1 MWAVAQTLWAL
12 GSAGGVAAAVYVAVP
27 SRAERAGPRRRMH
40 RHEEEGFDGGA
51 AGAAL
56 AAGLVVLALL
66 GLPTLADVARDA
78 LALWAWLRW
87 ACRILTTL
95 AAVAAAAMGYR
106 HLSGEPR
113 DGAGW
118 WEGWWAD
125 WRGTGGRARLRG
137 IAHRAPERRPASPSE
152 QATRVGAAPPGSA
165 RRRRAAP
172 AATEQDRASGSL
184 SLRRRPP
191 PHTGDGI
198 THRSA
203 GADRS
208 VGAAAQ
214 QQRHASPQPRR
225 PVSPT
230 RDTWIMGAADGQ
242 MTPGAR
248 EAEAHL
254 LTRSV
259 AKRSA
264 RGQRTEARPQPE
276 PEATLRLEAL
286 EHEREVLEHER
297 EVFEQEVR
305 QQAARERAELQQM
318 EAMAELLSPRSPDP
332 QPDPQPDP
340 EPEPE
345 PLQRRPARQPVASP
359 AGAHAGRARGTP
371 RTPARSNAVARSST
385 PGSAG
390 RRRRAS
396 GASREQSEQTGELV
410 ARARRTLAGLSASAA
425 TRSALAEPELEPAP
439 REGTLVASRARDLR
453 VLSPE
458 ARSLR
463 HGALSVEEQLEA
475 AKAER
480 DRLRVLKRHQDA
492 RVAELSRPRST
503 ERRRQLAAAKV
514 ERRPESPPFTGRR
527 LSAQ

>member
-40 RHEEEGFDGGA
+40 RHEEEEGGFDGGA

-66 GLPTLADVARDA
+66 GLPALADVARDA

-95 AAVAAAAMGYR
+95 AAVSAAAVGYR

-118 WEGWWAD
+118 WEGWWAG
-125 WRGTGGRARLRG
+125 WRGMGGRPRLRG
-137 IAHRAPERRPASPSE
+137 ITHRAPERRPAGSPSE
-152 QATRVGAAPPGSA
+152 QATPGSA
-165 RRRRAAP
+165 RRRAAP
-172 AATEQDRASGSL
+172 AETEQDRASGSL
-184 SLRRRPP
+184 NLRRRPP
-191 PHTGDGI
+191 THTGDGI

-248 EAEAHL
+248 ETEAHL

-276 PEATLRLEAL
+276 PEATLRPEAL
-286 EHEREVLEHER
+286 EHERAVLAHER

-305 QQAARERAELQQM
+305 QQVARERAELQQI

-332 QPDPQPDP
+332 QPDPQPSP
-340 EPEPE
+340 SPS
-345 PLQRRPARQPVASP
+345 QRRPARQPVASP